1 MVNVYVVNFMQKNDK
16 SLGMMITLIF
26 GGFYGVWIQTKEI
39 ECSNYLPKF
48 MEYPQMHC
56 NNLSFHLQKK

>member
-1 MVNVYVVNFMQKNDK
+1 
-16 SLGMMITLIF
+16 MMTTLIF

-56 NNLSFHLQKK
+56 NNNLSFTYKKNK